1 MTYKSVID
9 IFRRGWALFRESP
22 SEFISK
28 SIRIGHDDWLRP
40 HLPHTVVSY
49 NGISVLGA
57 RVGDRFTWWHT
68 TNLPSYE
75 GTLVAS
81 IREHV
86 SDGDTVVVVG
96 GGWGVTTVAAAQ
108 QVGSD
113 GKVHTYEGAEEEVSK
128 VKTTIKLND
137 VAESVTVNH
146 AVVGKAHSLRGSM
159 GGATTVPPE
168 ELPDCDVLVL
178 DCEGA
183 EIGILETMAIDP
195 RAVLVETHGMHG
207 ASERDVET
215 KLRNRDY
222 EVTNQGVAEER
233 VRNFCLENDVYILV
247 GTRAE

>member
-1 MTYKSVID
+1 MID
-9 IFRRGWALFRESP
+9 IFQRGWTLFRKSP

-28 SIRIGHDDWLRP
+28 SIRIGYDSWLRP

-68 TNLPSYE
+68 TDLPSYE

-86 SDGDTVVVVG
+86 GDGDTVVVVG

-113 GKVHTYEGAEEEVSK
+113 GKVLTYEGAEEEVAK
-128 VKTTIKLND
+128 VKTTIELND
-137 VAESVTVNH
+137 VAASVTVNH
-146 AVVGKAHSLRGSM
+146 AIVGEAHSLRGSM
-159 GGATTVPPE
+159 GGATAVPPE

-183 EIGILETMAIDP
+183 EIGILETMAINP

-207 ASERDVET
+207 ASEQDVET

-222 EVTNQGVAEER
+222 EVTNRGVAEER
-233 VRNFCLENDVYILV
+233 VRSFCLE
-247 GTRAE
+247 TRCISLLELRQYCCSSS